1 MFPGGTL
8 MVLKLR
14 SIKTRVL
21 LLAGAGFIGAC
32 TILTFAGTQIMMSEG
47 RSDAVVTAST
57 LLNQYKGLVQAEIGR
72 AVSAASITRSTAE
85 AIVYDYKVER
95 GEVAEILARAVEGQP
110 SLIGMTLAFEPDAM
124 DRQDKN
130 FLADPYSD
138 SSGRFAPYFYWT
150 KDRKVTVE
158 PVELTLKPD
167 AIANWYT
174 KPLRD
179 NRDQI
184 VPAYHSQID
193 GQDVLLSTV
202 SAVIRRDNVPVG
214 IVTADLALDGISKT
228 IGTLKPFGEGTVS
241 LVGAGGLWVAN
252 NDPQV
257 LGQPVDDAVIADLTA
272 KAKESPEGYADTM
285 LKDSDGNDIY
295 RAVVPVSF
303 PGIEEPWLLAISV
316 PADAMVSGAIEAR
329 NLMLLTAAGLLA
341 LALLGAWWA
350 ARSLSTPITR
360 ITGTMKRLAQ
370 GDTSVTVTDIG
381 RIDEIGAM
389 AGAVQVFKE
398 ALIAKKE
405 ADEAAAAEADAKMRR
420 AQMLD
425 QLTRQ
430 FEANVSALTS
440 GLAAAA
446 TEMESTAQS
455 MASVADQ
462 TTSQSVTVASAAE
475 QTSANVQ
482 TVAAATEEL
491 SISIR
496 EIASQVGQSSRIAEQ
511 AVVDAQR
518 TNETVQTL
526 ATSAERIGDVVQ
538 LINNIASQT
547 NLLALNAT
555 IEAARAGEA
564 GKGFAVVAS
573 EVKHL
578 ATQTSKATEEISAQI
593 ASVQQATAEAVQAI
607 HAIARTIGEMSQIS
621 VSISAAMEEQGA
633 ATAEISRNVQEAA
646 RGTEAVTGNIHEMR
660 QGAGETGQAA
670 AQVLTSAQE
679 LARHSETLSREVSSF
694 LSGVKAA

>member
-1 MFPGGTL
+1 
-8 MVLKLR
+8 MVFKLR

-32 TILTFAGTQIMMSEG
+32 TVLTLAGAQIMMSKG
-47 RSDAVVTAST
+47 RADAIVTANT
-57 LLNQYKGLVQAEIGR
+57 LLNQYKSLVQSEIGR
-72 AVSAASITRSTAE
+72 ALSAATVMKSTVE
-85 AIVYDYKVER
+85 AIIYDYKVDR
-95 GEVAEILARAVEGQP
+95 GELAEILALAVENQP
-110 SLIGMTLAFEPDAM
+110 NLIGMALSFEPDAM

-138 SSGRFAPYFYWT
+138 PSGRFAPYFYWT
-150 KDRKVTVE
+150 KDKKVGL
-158 PVELTLKPD
+158 ELLDLTHKPKD
-167 AIANWYT
+167 IENWYT

-179 NRDQI
+179 NKSQF
-184 VPAYHSQID
+184 VPAYAYKINEE
-193 GQDVLLSTV
+193 DVLLSV
-202 SAVIRRDNVPVG
+202 LSVVLRRDGAPVG
-214 IVTADLALDGISKT
+214 IITAEMGLDAISETISALR
-228 IGTLKPFGEGTVS
+228 PFGAGTVS
-241 LVGAGGLWVAN
+241 LIGAGGLWVA
-252 NDPQV
+252 DKDAQR
-257 LGQPVDDAVIADLTA
+257 LGQPADDAAIADLTA
-272 KAKESPEGYADTM
+272 KAKESQEGYADTM
-285 LKDSDGNDIY
+285 LKDADGNDIY
-295 RAVVPVSF
+295 RAVVPVFF
-303 PGIEEPWLLAISV
+303 PGIEEPWLLSISV

-329 NLMLLTAAGLLA
+329 NLMLLTAAGLLI

-350 ARSLSTPITR
+350 ARSLSLPISR
-360 ITGTMKRLAQ
+360 ITNTMKTLAQ
-370 GDTSVTVTDIG
+370 GDTGVQVSDIE
-381 RIDEIGAM
+381 RVDEIGAM
-389 AGAVQVFKE
+389 AGAVQVFKD

-405 ADEAAAAEADAKMRR
+405 ADEAAAVEAEAKMRR

-430 FEANVSALTS
+430 FEANVSVLTG
-440 GLAAAA
+440 GLSTAA
-446 TEMESTAQS
+446 TQMETTAQS
-455 MASVADQ
+455 MTSVADQ
-462 TTSQSVTVASAAE
+462 TTSQSVSVASAAE

-511 AVVDAQR
+511 AVADAQR

-526 ATSAERIGDVVQ
+526 ASSAEKIGDVVQ

-573 EVKHL
+573 EVKNL

-593 ASVQQATAEAVQAI
+593 ASVQQATSEAVEAI
-607 HAIARTIGEMSQIS
+607 QAIARTISEMSQIS

-646 RGTEAVTGNIHEMR
+646 RGTEAVTGNINDVR
-660 QGAGETGQAA
+660 QGASETGMAA

-679 LARHSETLSREVSSF
+679 LARHSETLTREVGSF

>member
-1 MFPGGTL
+1 

-21 LLAGAGFIGAC
+21 LLAGAGFITAC
-32 TILTFAGTQIMMSEG
+32 TVLTFAGTQIMMSRG
-47 RSDAVVTAST
+47 RSEAVTTAHA
-57 LLNQYKGLVQAEIGR
+57 LLNQYKDFVQAEVSR
-72 AVSAASITRSTAE
+72 AVAAATVANATVE
-85 AIVYDYKVER
+85 AVAYDYKVDRDELA
-95 GEVAEILARAVEGQP
+95 EVLARTVESQRN
-110 SLIGMTLAFEPDAM
+110 LVGMALAFEPDAL
-124 DRQDKN
+124 DRHDKD
-130 FLADPYSD
+130 FLAHTYSD
-138 SSGRFAPYFYWT
+138 PTGRFAPYFFWT
-150 KDRKVTVE
+150 KDGKVAVE
-158 PVELTLKPD
+158 PLNMKGAES
-167 AIANWYT
+167 WYD
-174 KPLRD
+174 KPLRE
-179 NRDQI
+179 NRSQI
-184 VPAYHSQID
+184 TPAYVYPVN
-193 GQDVLLSTV
+193 GEDVLMSTV
-202 SAVIRRDNVPVG
+202 SIVVRRDAKPIG
-214 IVTADLALDGISKT
+214 IITADLSLKKISEA
-228 IGTLKPFGEGTVS
+228 IESLKPFGEGTVS
-241 LVGAGGLWVAN
+241 LVGSGNLWVAN
-252 NDPQV
+252 KEAGLIGKPSEDK
-257 LGQPVDDAVIADLTA
+257 LIANLLEKA
-272 KAKESPEGYADTM
+272 KASSDGYADTTIV
-285 LKDSDGNDIY
+285 DASGEEIY
-295 RAVVPVSF
+295 RAVVPVTF
-303 PGIEEPWLLAISV
+303 PGIEEPWILSIAV
-316 PADAMVSGAIEAR
+316 PADAMVDGAIDAR
-329 NLMLLTAAGLLA
+329 NLMLMTAGGLLV

-350 ARSLSTPITR
+350 ARSLATPITR
-360 ITGTMKRLAQ
+360 ITETMKTLAS
-370 GDTSVTVTDIG
+370 GDTTVTVTDIE
-381 RIDEIGAM
+381 RVDEIGAM

-405 ADEAAAAEADAKMRR
+405 ADEAAAIEAEAKMRR

-425 QLTRQ
+425 ELTRQ

-446 TEMESTAQS
+446 TQMESTAQS
-455 MASVADQ
+455 MTSVADQ
-462 TTSQSVTVASAAE
+462 TTHQSMTVASAAE

-496 EIASQVGQSSRIAEQ
+496 EIATQVGQSSRIAEQ
-511 AVVDAQR
+511 AVLDAQR
-518 TNETVQTL
+518 TNATVQTL
-526 ATSAERIGDVVQ
+526 ASSAERIGDVVQ
-538 LINNIASQT
+538 LINTIASQT

-593 ASVQQATAEAVQAI
+593 SSVQQATAEAVQAI
-607 HAIARTIGEMSQIS
+607 QAIARTIGEMSQIS

>member
-1 MFPGGTL
+1 

-21 LLAGAGFIGAC
+21 LLAGAGFITAC
-32 TILTFAGTQIMMSEG
+32 TVLTFAGTQIMMSRG
-47 RSDAVVTAST
+47 RSEAVTTAHA
-57 LLNQYKGLVQAEIGR
+57 LLNQYKDFVQAEVSR
-72 AVSAASITRSTAE
+72 AVAAATVANATVE
-85 AIVYDYKVER
+85 AVAYDYKVDRDELA
-95 GEVAEILARAVEGQP
+95 EVLARTVESQRN
-110 SLIGMTLAFEPDAM
+110 LVGMALAFEPDAL
-124 DRQDKN
+124 DRHDKD
-130 FLADPYSD
+130 FLAHTYSD
-138 SSGRFAPYFYWT
+138 PTGRFAPYFFWT
-150 KDRKVTVE
+150 KDGKVAVE
-158 PVELTLKPD
+158 PLNMKGAES
-167 AIANWYT
+167 WYD
-174 KPLRD
+174 KPLRE
-179 NRDQI
+179 NRSQI
-184 VPAYHSQID
+184 TPAYVYPVN
-193 GQDVLLSTV
+193 GEDVLMSTV
-202 SAVIRRDNVPVG
+202 SIVVRRDAKPIG
-214 IVTADLALDGISKT
+214 IITADLSLKKISEA
-228 IGTLKPFGEGTVS
+228 IESLKPFGEGTVS
-241 LVGAGGLWVAN
+241 LVGSGNLWVAN
-252 NDPQV
+252 KEAGLIGKPSEDK
-257 LGQPVDDAVIADLTA
+257 LIANLLEKA
-272 KAKESPEGYADTM
+272 KASSDGYADTTIV
-285 LKDSDGNDIY
+285 DASGEEIY
-295 RAVVPVSF
+295 RAVVPVTF
-303 PGIEEPWLLAISV
+303 PGIEEPWILSIAV
-316 PADAMVSGAIEAR
+316 PADAMVDGAIDAR
-329 NLMLLTAAGLLA
+329 NLMLMTAGGLLV

-350 ARSLSTPITR
+350 ARSLATPITR
-360 ITGTMKRLAQ
+360 ITETMKTLAS
-370 GDTSVTVTDIG
+370 GDTAVTVTDIE
-381 RIDEIGAM
+381 RVDEIGAM

-405 ADEAAAAEADAKMRR
+405 ADEAAAIEAEAKMRR

-425 QLTRQ
+425 ELTRQ

-446 TEMESTAQS
+446 TQMESTAQS
-455 MASVADQ
+455 MTSVADQ
-462 TTSQSVTVASAAE
+462 TTHQSMTIASAAE

-496 EIASQVGQSSRIAEQ
+496 EIATQVGQSSRIAEQ
-511 AVVDAQR
+511 AVLDAQR
-518 TNETVQTL
+518 TNATVQTL
-526 ATSAERIGDVVQ
+526 ASSAERIGDVVQ
-538 LINNIASQT
+538 LINTIASQT

-593 ASVQQATAEAVQAI
+593 SSVQQATAEAVQAI
-607 HAIARTIGEMSQIS
+607 QAIARTIGEMSQIS

>member
-1 MFPGGTL
+1 

-21 LLAGAGFIGAC
+21 LLAGAGFITAC
-32 TILTFAGTQIMMSEG
+32 TVLTFAGTQIMMSRG
-47 RSDAVVTAST
+47 RSEAVTTAHA
-57 LLNQYKGLVQAEIGR
+57 LLNQYKDFVQAEVSR
-72 AVSAASITRSTAE
+72 AVAAATVANATVE
-85 AIVYDYKVER
+85 AVAYDYKVDRDELA
-95 GEVAEILARAVEGQP
+95 EVLARTVESQRN
-110 SLIGMTLAFEPDAM
+110 LVGMALAFEPDAL
-124 DRQDKN
+124 DRHDKD
-130 FLADPYSD
+130 FLAHTYSD
-138 SSGRFAPYFYWT
+138 PTGRFAPYFFWT
-150 KDRKVTVE
+150 KDGKVAVE
-158 PVELTLKPD
+158 PLNMKGAES
-167 AIANWYT
+167 WYD
-174 KPLRD
+174 KPLRE
-179 NRDQI
+179 NRSQI
-184 VPAYHSQID
+184 TPAYVYPVN
-193 GQDVLLSTV
+193 GEDVLMSTV
-202 SAVIRRDNVPVG
+202 SIVVRRDAKPIG
-214 IVTADLALDGISKT
+214 IITADLSLKKISEA
-228 IGTLKPFGEGTVS
+228 IESLKPFGEGTVS
-241 LVGAGGLWVAN
+241 LVGSGNLWVAN
-252 NDPQV
+252 KEAGLIGKPSEDK
-257 LGQPVDDAVIADLTA
+257 LIANLLEKA
-272 KAKESPEGYADTM
+272 KASSDGYADTTIV
-285 LKDSDGNDIY
+285 DASGEEIY
-295 RAVVPVSF
+295 RAVVPVTF
-303 PGIEEPWLLAISV
+303 PGIEEPWILSIAV
-316 PADAMVSGAIEAR
+316 PADAMVDGAIDAR
-329 NLMLLTAAGLLA
+329 NLMLMTAGGLLV

-350 ARSLSTPITR
+350 ARSLATPITR
-360 ITGTMKRLAQ
+360 ITETMKTLAS
-370 GDTSVTVTDIG
+370 GDTAVTVTDIE
-381 RIDEIGAM
+381 RVDEIGAM

-405 ADEAAAAEADAKMRR
+405 ADEAAAIEAEAKMRR

-425 QLTRQ
+425 ELTRQ

-446 TEMESTAQS
+446 TQMESTAQS
-455 MASVADQ
+455 MTSVADQ
-462 TTSQSVTVASAAE
+462 TTHQSMTVASAAE

-496 EIASQVGQSSRIAEQ
+496 EIATQVGQSSRIAEQ
-511 AVVDAQR
+511 AVLDAQR
-518 TNETVQTL
+518 TNATVQTL
-526 ATSAERIGDVVQ
+526 ASSAERIGDVVQ
-538 LINNIASQT
+538 LINTIASQT

-593 ASVQQATAEAVQAI
+593 SSVQQATAEAVQAI
-607 HAIARTIGEMSQIS
+607 QAIARTIGEMSQIS

>member
-1 MFPGGTL
+1 
-8 MVLKLR
+8 MVFKLR

-21 LLAGAGFIGAC
+21 LLAGVGFIGAC
-32 TILTFAGTQIMMSEG
+32 TVLTFAGAQIMMSKG
-47 RSDAVVTAST
+47 RSEAVVTAST
-57 LLNQYKGLVQAEIGR
+57 LLNQYKGLVQSEIGR
-72 AVSAASITRSTAE
+72 ALSAATVMKSTID
-85 AIVYDYKVER
+85 AIIYDYKVDR
-95 GEVAEILARAVEGQP
+95 GELAEILALAVENQP
-110 SLIGMTLAFEPDAM
+110 NLIGMSVAFEPDAM

-138 SSGRFAPYFYWT
+138 PSGRFAPYFYWT
-150 KDRKVTVE
+150 KDKKVGL
-158 PVELTLKPD
+158 ELLDLTYKPQE
-167 AIANWYT
+167 IENWYT

-179 NRDQI
+179 NKSQF
-184 VPAYHSQID
+184 VPAYTYKVND
-193 GQDVLLSTV
+193 EEVLLSTL
-202 SAVIRRDNVPVG
+202 SVILRRDSKPVG
-214 IVTADLALDGISKT
+214 IITADTSLDSISQT
-228 IGTLKPFGEGTVS
+228 ISALKPFDAGTVN

-252 NDPQV
+252 QDAQL
-257 LGQPVDDAVIADLTA
+257 LGKPADDSVIAELTEKA
-272 KAKESPEGYADTM
+272 KASSEGYADTM
-285 LKDSDGNDIY
+285 IKDADGNDIY
-295 RAVVPVSF
+295 RAVVPVTF
-303 PGIEEPWLLAISV
+303 PGIEEPWLLSISV
-316 PADAMVSGAIEAR
+316 PADAMISGAIDAR

-341 LALLGAWWA
+341 LALLGAWLA

-360 ITGTMKRLAQ
+360 LTNTMKTLAQ
-370 GDTSVTVTDIG
+370 GDTTVKVTDME
-381 RIDEIGAM
+381 RVDEIGAM
-389 AGAVQVFKE
+389 AGAVQIFKD

-405 ADEAAAAEADAKMRR
+405 ADEAAAVEADAKMRR

-425 QLTRQ
+425 QLTKQ
-430 FEANVSALTS
+430 FEANVSVLTG
-440 GLAAAA
+440 GLSTAA
-446 TEMESTAQS
+446 TQMETTAQS
-455 MASVADQ
+455 MTAVADQ
-462 TTSQSVTVASAAE
+462 TTNQSVSVASAAE

-526 ATSAERIGDVVQ
+526 ASSAEKIGDVVQ

-578 ATQTSKATEEISAQI
+578 ATQTSKATEEISSQI
-593 ASVQQATAEAVQAI
+593 ASVQQATSEAVEAI
-607 HAIARTIGEMSQIS
+607 QAIARTIGEMSQIS

-646 RGTEAVTGNIHEMR
+646 RGTEVVTGNINEVR
-660 QGAGETGQAA
+660 QGASETGMAA

-679 LARHSETLSREVSSF
+679 LARHSETLTREVGSF
-694 LSGVKAA
+694 LSGVKTA

>member
-1 MFPGGTL
+1 
-8 MVLKLR
+8 MVFKLR
-14 SIKTRVL
+14 SIKSRVL

-32 TILTFAGTQIMMSEG
+32 TILTFAGTQIMMNSG
-47 RSDAVVTAST
+47 RDEAVVTAKA
-57 LLNQYKGLVQAEIGR
+57 LLNQYKGLVQARIGQ
-72 AVSAASITRSTAE
+72 AISAATLIRSTAE

-95 GEVAEILARAVEGQP
+95 GELAEILARAVEVQP
-110 SLIGMTLAFEPDAM
+110 NLIGMTLAFEPDAM
-124 DRQDKN
+124 DRQDKT

-138 SSGRFAPYFYWT
+138 PSGRFSPNFYWT
-150 KDRKVTVE
+150 KDRKVTVD
-158 PVELTLKPD
+158 PINLTSKPET
-167 AIANWYT
+167 IANWYT

-184 VPAYHSQID
+184 VPAYPYQVD
-193 GQDVLLSTV
+193 GESVLMSTV
-202 SAVIRRDNVPVG
+202 SVVVRRDGTPIG
-214 IVTADLALDGISKT
+214 IVSADMDLDTISDT
-228 IGTLKPFGEGTVS
+228 IAALKPFEEGTVS
-241 LVGAGGLWVAN
+241 LIGAGGLWVAN
-252 NDPQV
+252 KDAQLLGKPANDTI
-257 LGQPVDDAVIADLTA
+257 LAELTT
-272 KAKESPEGYADTM
+272 KAKTSEVGFADAMVTDESGTE
-285 LKDSDGNDIY
+285 IY
-295 RAVVPVSF
+295 RAVVSVTF

-316 PADAMVSGAIEAR
+316 PADAMVAGVIEAR

-350 ARSLSTPITR
+350 ARSLAAPIVRMTA
-360 ITGTMKRLAQ
+360 TMKTLAQ
-370 GDTSVTVTDIG
+370 GETNIEVADTDRV
-381 RIDEIGAM
+381 DEIGAM
-389 AGAVQVFKE
+389 AGAVQVFKD
-398 ALIAKKE
+398 ALIAKRQ
-405 ADEAAAAEADAKMRR
+405 ADEGAAAEADAKMRR

-430 FEANVSALTS
+430 FEANVSVLTAS
-440 GLAAAA
+440 LSAAA
-446 TEMESTAQS
+446 TEMEATARS
-455 MASVADQ
+455 MTSVADQ
-462 TTSQSVTVASAAE
+462 TTHQSASVASAAG

-496 EIASQVGQSSRIAEQ
+496 EIAEQVGQSSRIAEQ
-511 AVVDAQR
+511 AVSDAQR
-518 TNETVQTL
+518 TNETVQAL

-607 HAIARTIGEMSQIS
+607 QAIARTIGEMSQIS
-621 VSISAAMEEQGA
+621 VSIAAAMEEQGA

-646 RGTEAVTGNIHEMR
+646 RGTEAVTGNIDEVR
-660 QGAGETGQAA
+660 QGAGETGLAA
-670 AQVLTSAQE
+670 SQVLSSAQE
-679 LARHSETLSREVSSF
+679 LARHSETLSREVGSF

>member
-1 MFPGGTL
+1 

-14 SIKTRVL
+14 SIKSRVL
-21 LLAGAGFIGAC
+21 LLAGAGFVGAC
-32 TILTFAGTQIMMSEG
+32 TILTLAGTQIMMSSG
-47 RSDAVVTAST
+47 RSEAIGTAQT

-72 AVSAASITRSTAE
+72 AISAATITRSTAE

-95 GEVAEILARAVEGQP
+95 GELAEILARAVEGQP
-110 SLIGMTLAFEPDAM
+110 DLIGMTMAFEPDAM

-138 SSGRFAPYFYWT
+138 PSGRFSPFFYWT
-150 KDRKVTVE
+150 KDKKVTVD
-158 PVELTLKPD
+158 PINLTNQSED
-167 AIANWYT
+167 IANWYT

-184 VPAYHSQID
+184 VPAYKYQVN
-193 GQDVLLSTV
+193 GEDVLLSTV

-214 IVTADLALDGISKT
+214 IVTADTDLKT
-228 IGTLKPFGEGTVS
+228 ISQAIGALKPFGEGTVT
-241 LVGAGGLWVAN
+241 LIGAGGLWVSN
-252 NDPQV
+252 TDPQL
-257 LGQPVDDAVIADLTA
+257 LGRPAEDRVIAELAA
-272 KAKESPEGYADTM
+272 KAKDSPSGYADTM
-285 LKDSDGNDIY
+285 MEDASGSETY
-295 RAVVPVSF
+295 RAVVPVAF

-316 PADAMVSGAIEAR
+316 PADAMIANVIEAR

-350 ARSLSTPITR
+350 ARSLATPIMRMTA
-360 ITGTMKRLAQ
+360 TMKTLAQ
-370 GDTSVTVTDIG
+370 GETNVEVTDTD

-389 AGAVQVFKE
+389 AGAVQIFKD
-398 ALIAKKE
+398 ALIAKRQ
-405 ADEAAAAEADAKMRR
+405 ADEAAAIEAEAKMRR

-425 QLTRQ
+425 QLTKQ
-430 FEANVSALTS
+430 FEANVSVLTS
-440 GLAAAA
+440 GLSAAA
-446 TEMESTAQS
+446 TQMEATAQS
-455 MASVADQ
+455 MTSVADQ
-462 TTSQSVTVASAAE
+462 TTSQSVSVASAAE

-511 AVVDAQR
+511 AVMDAQR

-526 ATSAERIGDVVQ
+526 AASAERIGDVVQ

-593 ASVQQATAEAVQAI
+593 GSVQQATAEAVQAI
-607 HAIARTIGEMSQIS
+607 QTIARTIGEMSQIS
-621 VSISAAMEEQGA
+621 VSIAAAMEEQGA

-646 RGTEAVTGNIHEMR
+646 RGTEAVTGNINEVR
-660 QGAGETGQAA
+660 QGAGETGLAA
-670 AQVLTSAQE
+670 SQVLSSAQE
-679 LARHSETLSREVSSF
+679 LARHSETLSREVGSF
-694 LSGVKAA
+694 LNGVKAA

>member
-1 MFPGGTL
+1 
-8 MVLKLR
+8 MVLRLR
-14 SIKTRVL
+14 SIKSRVL

-32 TILTFAGTQIMMSEG
+32 TILTFAGTQIMMSSG
-47 RSDAVVTAST
+47 RTEAMETAKT
-57 LLNQYKGLVQAEIGR
+57 MLNEYKGLVQAGVGR
-72 AVSAASITRSTAE
+72 ALSAATVTRSAVE

-95 GEVAEILARAVEGQP
+95 GEVAEIVARAVESQP
-110 SLIGMTLAFEPDAM
+110 SLVGMTLAFEPDAM

-138 SSGRFAPYFYWT
+138 PSGRFAPYFYWT
-150 KDRKVTVE
+150 QDRKVGVE
-158 PVELTLKPD
+158 PIDLTNKPD

-184 VPAYHSQID
+184 IPAYEYQIE
-193 GQDVLLSTV
+193 GETVLLSTT
-202 SAVIRRDNVPVG
+202 SMVIRRDNVPVG
-214 IVTADLALDGISKT
+214 IVTADLRLDTISKAIT
-228 IGTLKPFGEGTVS
+228 ALKPFGAGTVS
-241 LVGAGGLWVAN
+241 LIGAGGLWVAN
-252 NDPQV
+252 EDAQL
-257 LGQPVDDAVIADLTA
+257 LGKPAEDALIADLTA
-272 KAKESPEGYADTM
+272 KAQASSAGFAETM
-285 LKDSDGNDIY
+285 VEDASGNEIY
-295 RAVVPVSF
+295 RAVVPVAF
-303 PGIEEPWLLAISV
+303 PGIEEPWLLSISV
-316 PADAMVSGAIEAR
+316 PADAMISAVIEAR
-329 NLMLLTAAGLLA
+329 NLMLLTAAGLLV

-350 ARSLSTPITR
+350 ARSLAAPITR
-360 ITGTMKRLAQ
+360 MTATMKSLAQ
-370 GDTSVTVTDIG
+370 GDTTVEVTDTD

-389 AGAVQVFKE
+389 AGAVQFFKD
-398 ALIAKKE
+398 ALIAKRQ
-405 ADEAAAAEADAKMRR
+405 ADEAAAVEAEAKMRR

-430 FEANVSALTS
+430 FEANVSVLTGS
-440 GLAAAA
+440 LAAAA

-455 MASVADQ
+455 MTSVADQ
-462 TTSQSVTVASAAE
+462 TTSQSVSVASAAE

-496 EIASQVGQSSRIAEQ
+496 EIAAQVGQSSRIAER
-511 AVVDAQR
+511 AVTDAQR

-526 ATSAERIGDVVQ
+526 ASSAERIGDVVQ

-593 ASVQQATAEAVQAI
+593 GSVQQATAEAVQAI
-607 HAIARTIGEMSQIS
+607 HDIARTIGEMSQIS
-621 VSISAAMEEQGA
+621 VSIAAAMEEQGA

-646 RGTEAVTGNIHEMR
+646 RGTEAVTGNIREVR
-660 QGAGETGQAA
+660 QGAGETGMAA
-670 AQVLTSAQE
+670 SQVLSSAQE
-679 LARHSETLSREVSSF
+679 LARHSETLSREVGSF
-694 LSGVKAA
+694 LSDVKAA

>member
-1 MFPGGTL
+1 

-14 SIKTRVL
+14 SIKSRVL

-32 TILTFAGTQIMMSEG
+32 TVLTFAGTQIMMSKG
-47 RSDAVVTAST
+47 RADAIVTVNT

-72 AVSAASITRSTAE
+72 AISAATVMKSTIDAV
-85 AIVYDYKVER
+85 IYDYKVDRSEL
-95 GEVAEILARAVEGQP
+95 AEILALAVENQP
-110 SLIGMTLAFEPDAM
+110 NLIGMSVGFEPDAM

-138 SSGRFAPYFYWT
+138 PGGRFAPYFYWT
-150 KDRKVTVE
+150 KDKKVGL
-158 PVELTLKPD
+158 ELLDLTYKPQ
-167 AIANWYT
+167 AIENWYT

-179 NRDQI
+179 NKSQF
-184 VPAYHSQID
+184 VPAYTYKVND
-193 GQDVLLSTV
+193 EDVLLSTL
-202 SAVIRRDNVPVG
+202 SVILRRDSKPVG
-214 IVTADLALDGISKT
+214 IITADMSLDAISQT
-228 IGTLKPFGEGTVS
+228 ITALKPFNEGTVS

-252 NDPQV
+252 RDAQL
-257 LGQPVDDAVIADLTA
+257 LGQRADDPVIADLTEKA
-272 KAKESPEGYADTM
+272 KASSEGYADTM
-285 LKDSDGNDIY
+285 LKDAEGNDIY
-295 RAVVPVSF
+295 RAVVPVTF
-303 PGIEEPWLLAISV
+303 PGIEEPWLLSISV
-316 PADAMVSGAIEAR
+316 PADAMIAGAIEAR
-329 NLMLLTAAGLLA
+329 NLMLMTAAGLLA

-360 ITGTMKRLAQ
+360 LTGTMKTLAQ
-370 GDTSVTVTDIG
+370 GNTNIQVTDVE

-389 AGAVQVFKE
+389 AGAVQVFKD

-405 ADEAAAAEADAKMRR
+405 ADEAAAIEAEAKMRR
-420 AQMLD
+420 AQALD
-425 QLTRQ
+425 QLTKQ

-440 GLAAAA
+440 GLTTAAAQ
-446 TEMESTAQS
+446 MEATAQS
-455 MASVADQ
+455 MTSVADQ
-462 TTSQSVTVASAAE
+462 TTSQSVSVASAAE

-511 AVVDAQR
+511 AVTDAQR
-518 TNETVQTL
+518 TNETVQAL

-573 EVKHL
+573 EVKNL
-578 ATQTSKATEEISAQI
+578 ATQTSKATEEISTQI
-593 ASVQQATAEAVQAI
+593 GSVQQATAEAVQAI
-607 HAIARTIGEMSQIS
+607 QNIARTISEMSQIS

-646 RGTEAVTGNIHEMR
+646 RGTEAVTGNINEVR
-660 QGAGETGQAA
+660 QGAGETGAA
-670 AQVLTSAQE
+670 ATQVLTSAQE
-679 LARHSETLSREVSSF
+679 LARHSETLGREVTSF
-694 LSGVKAA
+694 LTGVKAA